1 MSFMNRLF
9 LSTLFLL
16 ITTSA
21 VCFAGTLEGKVS
33 SGDSVVYI
41 DAIPGKTFPAPT
53 QSVVLSQRGLK
64 FVPRILI
71 VQQGTT
77 VEFQNDDSVQH
88 NIFWPSVGGN
98 KKAAHNMGTWARGE
112 KRPYKFELAGVV
124 PLYCNVHQQM
134 SGFIVVSPT
143 PYFVQTD
150 SAGNFKIENVPDGKY
165 TVVAWHEDEK
175 PQSKTVKIAGSGKVE
190 FSFPTSNAR

>member
-112 KRPYKFELAGVV
+112 KRPYKFESAGVV

-134 SGFIVVSPT
+134 SGFIVVSLRLI
-143 PYFVQTD
+143 
-150 SAGNFKIENVPDGKY
+150 SC
-165 TVVAWHEDEK
+165 K
-175 PQSKTVKIAGSGKVE
+175 PIRGEISRSRT
-190 FSFPTSNAR
+190 FPTANTPWWLGMRMRSPRVRQSRLREAAR